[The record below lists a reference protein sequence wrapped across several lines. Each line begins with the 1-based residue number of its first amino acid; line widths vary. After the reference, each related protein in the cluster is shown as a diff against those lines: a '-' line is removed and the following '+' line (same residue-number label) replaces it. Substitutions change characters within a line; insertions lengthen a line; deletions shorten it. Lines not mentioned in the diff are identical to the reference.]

1 MNLLEN
7 LEVNRDTGEIKTKQ
21 GDYSSRFGQKRAPIV
36 QKDIESVQSLHML
49 LRTTDFLLKL
59 LYHEIAG
66 VNHWSEGVN
75 MRDKQF
81 IKNAKLKVQSHMKDK
96 TGIKVAYPD
105 STGNSGTTTT
115 GNVAIRLLYEKDVRE
130 LLLELI
136 ENEGR
141 RDMMRVIMV
150 RTAVVLRVVSSSR
163 KMTEAKVEELEAF
176 CKETYRLLLESF
188 PRPLCEMS
196 PTIHKLLGHSWELI
210 AMNGNYGLGTL
221 SEGGIEASNKF
232 LRRYRIQLA
241 RKRSQH
247 DNLTD
252 CARRLW
258 LDSDPVLNA
267 ILTNNLPTCRKCQ
280 LKGHIYRYC
289 PRRYDTALQQ
299 EDSLVESFLS

>member
-1 MNLLEN
+1 
-7 LEVNRDTGEIKTKQ
+7 
-21 GDYSSRFGQKRAPIV
+21 
-36 QKDIESVQSLHML
+36 
-49 LRTTDFLLKL
+49 
-59 LYHEIAG
+59 
-66 VNHWSEGVN
+66 
-75 MRDKQF
+75 
-81 IKNAKLKVQSHMKDK
+81 
-96 TGIKVAYPD
+96 
-105 STGNSGTTTT
+105 
-115 GNVAIRLLYEKDVRE
+115 
-130 LLLELI
+130 
-136 ENEGR
+136 
-141 RDMMRVIMV
+141 MMRVIMV

-163 KMTEAKVEELEAF
+163 KMTEAKVEE
-176 CKETYRLLLESF
+176 LLLESF

-247 DNLTD
+247 DNLTV
-252 CARRLW
+252 CTRRLW

-267 ILTNNLPTCRKCQ
+267 ILTDNLPTCRKCQ